1 MRIYSLQIILVLC
14 TINAQASAVV
24 TAEASLAKPNCED
37 RCGNVS
43 IPYPFG
49 IGANCSA
56 TKSFTITC
64 MTSFKV
70 QNPFIDI
77 GINLKVLEISLHRG
91 TIRVENPV
99 VTSNCNRS
107 NEGLL
112 LNLASTPFSFSDSS
126 RFTAMGCNNL
136 ALLNDQE
143 TAIGG
148 CMSFCNN
155 TSVNDTSC
163 YGINCCQTRIP
174 PSLNFINVSLQIID
188 KKLRRLCSYAFMVD
202 QEWFSELS
210 NPFVVQSMKNVPVV
224 LDWVKHGGPCES
236 FEEKKNSCAT
246 SLCGRNARCL
256 PSMGLCSC
264 ERGFSGNPYLLCQDC
279 TLGDLHADI
288 DECANPRNNPCGGMI
303 CVNTVGDY
311 RCSCPP
317 GFEFYPPNGCNKRVD
332 TSKMGPALIAG
343 TSISVAWLLLIVGT
357 WWLYKIMKR
366 RKKTKLKK
374 KFFKRNGGLLLEQQ
388 LSSGEEGN
396 VDKTKIFTSK
406 ELEKATDQYNQN
418 RILGQGG
425 QGTVYKGML
434 ADGKIVAIKK
444 SKIEDECQ
452 LEQFINEVAILSQI
466 NHRNVVKLH
475 GCCLETEVPML
486 VYELIPNGTLFQYI
500 HEENPEFPLSWDVLL
515 RIATEAAGALTYLHS
530 AASVPI
536 YHRDIKSTNIILD
549 EKFRAKVADFG
560 TSRSL
565 TIDQTHLTTKV
576 LGTFGYLD
584 PEYFQSSQ
592 FTEKSDVYSFGV
604 VLVEL
609 LTGEK
614 AVSSTREEGRSLALH
629 FKSVI
634 KENCLCDILDA
645 RVARGGAKEE
655 IKRVANLAKRCLNS
669 NGKKRPTMREVAME
683 LEGIRNSNSAQV
695 QEHHEAEVEDV
706 IELQGPWDT
715 WSTSIGYVASN
726 NASASLDVQ
735 PLLYD

>member
-1 MRIYSLQIILVLC
+1 MRIYLLQIILVLC
-14 TINAQASAVV
+14 TINAQATAVV
-24 TAEASLAKPNCED
+24 GSEASLALPNCED
-37 RCGNVS
+37 RCGNIS

-56 TKSFTITC
+56 GKSFTITC
-64 MTSFKV
+64 RTSFKV
-70 QNPFIDI
+70 PKPFIDV
-77 GINLKVLEISLHRG
+77 GINLEVLEISLLRG
-91 TIRVENPV
+91 TIRVKNPV
-99 VTSNCNRS
+99 VTSYCYKRS
-107 NEGLL
+107 NDELIMDL
-112 LNLASTPFSFSDSS
+112 SSTPFSFSDSN
-126 RFTAMGCNNL
+126 RFTAMGCDIL
-136 ALLNDQE
+136 TLLNEQE
-143 TAIGG
+143 TVIGG
-148 CMSFCNN
+148 
-155 TSVNDTSC
+155 
-163 YGINCCQTRIP
+163 
-174 PSLNFINVSLQIID
+174 L
-188 KKLRRLCSYAFMVD
+188 AFVVD
-202 QEWFSELS
+202 QEWFSGLS
-210 NPFVVQSMKNVPVV
+210 DPLEVQSMKTLPVV
-224 LDWVKHGGPCES
+224 LDWVKYGGQCKS
-236 FEEKKNSCAT
+236 FEENNVSSGANYPRDNSTNNAS
-246 SLCGRNARCL
+246 SLCGLNTNC
-256 PSMGLCSC
+256 STIGLCNC
-264 ERGFSGNPYLLCQDC
+264 KRGFSGNPYL
-279 TLGDLHADI
+279 
-288 DECANPRNNPCGGMI
+288 R
-303 CVNTVGDY
+303 
-311 RCSCPP
+311 
-317 GFEFYPPNGCNKRVD
+317 NGCQ
-332 TSKMGPALIAG
+332 G

-486 VYELIPNGTLFQYI
+486 VYEFIPNGTLFQYI

-614 AVSSTREEGRSLALH
+614 AISSTREGGRSLALH

-683 LEGIRNSNSAQV
+683 LEGTRKSNSAQV